1 MIEEL
6 ENLEFEKVKNIFIDN
21 NQQLPVFSIIN
32 GFHPGRIF
40 VDNKNKPKTAFA
52 WAIGRWA
59 YIDGI
64 TNNLDFINSLPK
76 LIKETIIPD
85 SQNRLKMDWF
95 ELYACGSPK
104 WETIIDNIIKPFDSS
119 KHFESV
125 YIWDKQIY
133 SDFRATYNFP
143 SNISI
148 KKTDFPII
156 SEKALKSSLVPNK
169 FKTKTTF
176 GFSVMSKDEELAHC
190 RSTGFEVGKT
200 FMINVITHDADYR
213 KKGYAT
219 IASVALLDFCLENKL
234 VPLWE
239 TTEDNIGSQK
249 LAKKLGFVRD
259 QTYPVYAIE
268 F

>member
-1 MIEEL
+1 M
-6 ENLEFEKVKNIFIDN
+6 
-21 NQQLPVFSIIN
+21 
-32 GFHPGRIF
+32 
-40 VDNKNKPKTAFA
+40 
-52 WAIGRWA
+52 
-59 YIDGI
+59 
-64 TNNLDFINSLPK
+64 DFIQSIPN
-76 LIKETIIPD
+76 LIKEIIIPD
-85 SQNRLKMDWF
+85 SQNKLKMDWF

-104 WETIIDNIIKPFDSS
+104 WENIIDNVVKQFDSS

-133 SDFRATYNFP
+133 ADFRATYNFP
-143 SNISI
+143 AGHSI

-156 SEKALKSSLVPNK
+156 SEKALKSSLVPK
-169 FKTKTTF
+169 RFKIKRTF
-176 GFSVMSKDEELAHC
+176 GFSIMSKEEELAHC

-200 FMINVITHDADYR
+200 FMINVITHDANFR

-219 IASVALLDFCLENKL
+219 IATVALLDFCLENNL

-249 LAKKLGFVRD
+249 LAKKLGFVKD